1 MKLNG
6 SINIFSIHNSQLK
19 NPGAAGK
26 VIKVVGGAQK
36 DLINKMLKSSSSSEQ
51 SAGGGGG
58 TGAPNILRG
67 GSGGIG
73 GGSGV
78 TAVAFPASALVA
90 ASSAPSSP
98 KSMQQSSVRLTD
110 FNSVDV
116 TKLIQIT

>member
-1 MKLNG
+1 MKLNS

-36 DLINKMLKSSSSSEQ
+36 DLINKMLKSSVSEQ

>member
-1 MKLNG
+1 MYIQLV
-6 SINIFSIHNSQLK
+6 FYSQLK

-36 DLINKMLKSSSSSEQ
+36 DLINKMLKSSSVSEQ
-51 SAGGGGG
+51 SAGSGGG

-67 GSGGIG
+67 GG
-73 GGSGV
+73 GGGV

-98 KSMQQSSVRLTD
+98 KPLQQSAVR
-110 FNSVDV
+110 FSRCN
-116 TKLIQIT
+116 

>member
-1 MKLNG
+1 MVSAVVNV
-6 SINIFSIHNSQLK
+6 FSIHISQLK

-36 DLINKMLKSSSSSEQ
+36 DLINKMLKSSSSVSEQ
-51 SAGGGGG
+51 PSGGGGGGGG

-67 GSGGIG
+67 GSGTG
-73 GGSGV
+73 GGGGI

-98 KSMQQSSVRLTD
+98 KPLQQSAVRLA
-110 FNSVDV
+110 
-116 TKLIQIT
+116 ITSQYF

>member
-1 MKLNG
+1 MKSYFIL
-6 SINIFSIHNSQLK
+6 SQLIFSQLK

-36 DLINKMLKSSSSSEQ
+36 DLINKMLKSSSSVSEQ
-51 SAGGGGG
+51 PAVGGGVGG

-67 GSGGIG
+67 GNG
-73 GGSGV
+73 GGRGGV

-98 KSMQQSSVRLTD
+98 KPLQQSAVRLA
-110 FNSVDV
+110 
-116 TKLIQIT
+116 ITSQYF